1 MVYTL
6 TSILYGNKNGVYL
19 DQYPLSL
26 ISALTNIFPSSV
38 NLIALFNRLEI
49 TSVILSLS
57 AFTKISCVDR

>member
-1 MVYTL
+1 MMVYTL

-49 TSVILSLS
+49 T
-57 AFTKISCVDR
+57 